1 MPGLSPAPSDLG
13 GKCEKARSYGCFYL
27 QTKQG
32 KQLWTPC
39 QGVRPRSGPGAG
51 GGGQGLS
58 ANLEAPEAC
67 IGLCLL
73 WAPPG
78 KAKRVA
84 LVRSDEGE
92 AGPWGTGL
100 PASLPLSGAQ
110 QESGGAGFCFVG
122 FSAKC
127 LQFGP
132 SVGDRWLCS
141 GVQNRGEEH
150 GVNIKKIKGEGI
162 GERRERLPLKGLTL
176 PAPSQCQRIH
186 A

>member
-13 GKCEKARSYGCFYL
+13 GKCEKARSDSCFYL

-110 QESGGAGFCFVG
+110 QESGGARF
-122 FSAKC
+122 C
-127 LQFGP
+127 LQLC
-132 SVGDRWLCS
+132 WLSSQMPAVWAQCWGQMALFWCS
-141 GVQNRGEEH
+141 KQRG
-150 GVNIKKIKGEGI
+150 G
-162 GERRERLPLKGLTL
+162 TW
-176 PAPSQCQRIH
+176 C
-186 A
+186 